1 MTNANETL
9 GLHLAVLGTGAALP
23 ETRVGPA
30 DFVAAGADP
39 AVLAEWDVGEHRVA
53 STESATDLEARAAL
67 QAIARAGWTPD
78 DVDLMIG
85 CTLLPE
91 KVNPSN
97 VSLTQHKIGASR
109 AAAIGLDMA
118 CIGPVPALMMA
129 DALFRTGQF
138 ARILVVASSQL
149 RGAMDDTDP
158 AVFAVCGDGAAA
170 VALGPVDGEAGVIA
184 TQLTARGQ
192 YWSNVG
198 IEPRPPRHP
207 RAGGACDVRPRFYI
221 DHSRG
226 GDVKEFFTWCM
237 GSVPAA
243 VDELLRKQEPDRQ
256 RRRLDLSPPERQDHL
271 RGLAGS
277 HRRAA
282 GPCHRDAQGVRQRRP
297 RQRPAQPGPRRDA
310 RSFSSTETRS
320 CSSARA
326 PACPSAPCCCGGTA
340 ARTRVCRRPR
350 PASLKARAGTP
361 VDRPSRPA

>member
-1 MTNANETL
+1 MTNDTL
-9 GLHLAVLGTGAALP
+9 GMHLAVLGTGAALP

-67 QAIARAGWTPD
+67 QAIARAGWVPE

-97 VSLTQHKIGASR
+97 VSLTQHKIGARR

-149 RGAMDDTDP
+149 RDAMDDTDP

-170 VALGPVDGEAGVIA
+170 VALGPVDGEAGVMA

-221 DHSRG
+221 DHRRG

-237 GSVPAA
+237 GSVPDA
-243 VDELLRKQEPDRQ
+243 VDELLKKVNLTVADVDWICPHQNVKTISEAWIDRIGVPRARVVETRKEYGNVGPANVLLNLDRGATRGLFRHGDKILLFGQ
-256 RRRLDLSPPERQDHL
+256 GSGMSVGALLLRWHGRANAHPSPAAAPLSKSEQERQ
-271 RGLAGS
+271 
-277 HRRAA
+277 
-282 GPCHRDAQGVRQRRP
+282 
-297 RQRPAQPGPRRDA
+297 
-310 RSFSSTETRS
+310 
-320 CSSARA
+320 
-326 PACPSAPCCCGGTA
+326 
-340 ARTRVCRRPR
+340 
-350 PASLKARAGTP
+350 
-361 VDRPSRPA
+361 